1 MSQEENWVPEV
12 VPLELDDGEAGW
24 EETIMTTEDQ
34 QTAIHMVRRSA
45 NDAGHV
51 VVHGAD
57 TAAAVAALQ
66 AAGDFT
72 VLDGPPVHS

>member
-45 NDAGHV
+45 NYAGHV

-57 TAAAVAALQ
+57 TAAAVAGLQ

-72 VLDGPPVHS
+72 VLDGPPAN